1 MDPRSTAYEF
11 VCPDCE
17 AALTVDGA
25 MRRTLLDRGC
35 AICRA
40 AVPPRA
46 FTRRR
51 RRPSAGGRSDR

>member
-1 MDPRSTAYEF
+1 MDPRPAAYEF

-17 AALTVDGA
+17 AALAVDGP

-35 AICRA
+35 VVCRA

-51 RRPSAGGRSDR
+51 RSVGSGRASDR